1 MEGKPSFNQS
11 TKGEF
16 MAINC
21 KIELNGYLGAD
32 PKSITKNGKTF
43 IALRIAT
50 TDSYPVTDEK
60 TGEIKW
66 KDKETIWH
74 DVLVF
79 RPQAAH
85 FARDLKKGDAVTISG
100 GLGYKAFKDEKGN
113 TKRQA
118 TIVAHFI
125 EKVEYNRQD
134 ELSFDEADEALSQA
148 A

>member
-1 MEGKPSFNQS
+1 
-11 TKGEF
+11 
-16 MAINC
+16 MAKNC
-21 KIELNGYLGAD
+21 KLDLNGYLGAD
-32 PKSITKNGKTF
+32 PKSISKNGKTF
-43 IALRIAT
+43 IALSIAT
-50 TDSYPVTDEK
+50 TDSYPVKDDK

-66 KDKETIWH
+66 KDKETVWH

-85 FARDLKKGDAVTISG
+85 FARDLKKGDAVTISAS
-100 GLGYKAFKDEKGN
+100 LGYKTFKDENGN

-118 TIVAHFI
+118 SIIANYI

-134 ELSFDEADEALSQA
+134 ELSFDEVNEAISQA

>member
-1 MEGKPSFNQS
+1 
-11 TKGEF
+11 

-21 KIELNGYLGAD
+21 KIELNGYLGND
-32 PKSITKNGKTF
+32 PKTVTKNSKTF
-43 IALRIAT
+43 IALRVAT
-50 TDSYPVTDEK
+50 TDSYPVADEK

-66 KDKETIWH
+66 KDKETVWH

-85 FARDLKKGDAVTISG
+85 FARDLKKGDAVNISG
-100 GLGYKAFKDEKGN
+100 SLGYKPFKDESGN

-118 TIVAHFI
+118 SIVASYI
-125 EKVEYNRQD
+125 ERIEYHRQD
-134 ELSFDEADEALSQA
+134 ELFAADIEQAIEAA

>member
-1 MEGKPSFNQS
+1 
-11 TKGEF
+11 
-16 MAINC
+16 MAVNC

-32 PKSITKNGKTF
+32 PKTIARNGKTF
-43 IALRIAT
+43 IALRVAT
-50 TDSYPVTDEK
+50 TDSYPIKDEK

-66 KDKETIWH
+66 KDKETVWH

-85 FARDLKKGDAVTISG
+85 FARDLKKGDAVNISG
-100 GLGYKAFKDEKGN
+100 SIGCKPFKDENGN

-118 TIVAHFI
+118 SIVASYLG
-125 EKVEYNRQD
+125 KVEYNRQD
-134 ELSFDEADEALSQA
+134 ELSFDEIDEALSQA

>member
-1 MEGKPSFNQS
+1 
-11 TKGEF
+11 

-32 PKSITKNGKTF
+32 PKTIAKNGKTF
-43 IALRIAT
+43 IALRVAT
-50 TDSYPVTDEK
+50 TDSYPVADEK

-85 FARDLKKGDAVTISG
+85 FARDLKKGDAVTITGSI
-100 GLGYKAFKDEKGN
+100 GYKPIKDENGN

-118 TIVAHFI
+118 SILANYI

-134 ELSFDEADEALSQA
+134 ELFSADVEQAIEAA

>member
-1 MEGKPSFNQS
+1 
-11 TKGEF
+11 

-21 KIELNGYLGAD
+21 KLELNGYLGAD
-32 PKSITKNGKTF
+32 PKSISKNGKTF
-43 IALRIAT
+43 IALRVAT
-50 TDSYPVTDEK
+50 TDSFPIKDEK

-66 KDKETIWH
+66 KDKETVWH

-79 RPQAAH
+79 RAQAAH
-85 FARDLKKGDAVTISG
+85 FARDLKKGDAVTISAS
-100 GLGYKAFKDEKGN
+100 LGYKTFKDESGN

-118 TIVAHFI
+118 SIIANYL

-134 ELSFDEADEALSQA
+134 ELSFDEINAAISQA